1 MKYLEFSSFFDGE
14 PANIACMST
23 FQFDPDYFERR
34 LLRSPALSK
43 ARRIIIFVDAHQ
55 WFQRLRQELPARWLN
70 RRYLVAP
77 VQHSPGVFH
86 PKLTLLLSQ
95 SGGQVIC
102 GSNNLTRAG
111 CSSNLE
117 LLNSSPFTF
126 DANDQDALNIAREAF
141 AFFERA
147 AEQTDGEITRVIG
160 EWLNDAGAL
169 YPWLR
174 EPVTA
179 PPSKRRVLLL
189 STYNGSM
196 WDRLVKHLDADK
208 PNNFL
213 VISPFH
219 DSDSNICRRVAR
231 QWPSAKIELVI
242 QQGCTSLAVGP
253 LRKMR
258 TVRLSELA
266 GVSRRVHAKLLA
278 WRGTKG
284 QGCLAGSAN
293 FTSAALDGRNVE
305 ASLLIAEADEQ
316 VRALFDGH
324 LSRRSIAIDDFE
336 PGDVSEPTIEGELPP
351 LRINSA
357 LLALNNE
364 FRISFSHDFPSPPSA
379 LRLTLRTP
387 GENRPRVSIN
397 VTSKAKGT
405 QSVKLPDGVLSDTH
419 GTLLATLIGEV
430 NGVRIESPTAWVI
443 QESHLTFEPGSGSSS
458 PRSRIEDSGD
468 GLPAYLDA
476 LGKQDGITAVIEYL
490 GHLTIRFDDGGG
502 SGQSLRKFR
511 LRIRDPFSHDNAPT
525 WLINS
530 KDKSDDLEAAIY
542 EFVERHERQRLL
554 RHVSR
559 GNVNGMENFLDI
571 FLTLIRLLH
580 VYYRRGVVKKAQ
592 LIHRGCRLIEIAM
605 VGCKRE
611 EEETLDGYL
620 TSVYKHLDGDRHL
633 LQEVCNETN
642 YLAEIRGTF
651 LVLQSIRFDPQE
663 RPKFGPRAI
672 RPRDVLPKWAK
683 AVKSAVTGC
692 GLKEPAA
699 DRIRKALDSFEVLSE
714 GEIKRVLAELP

>member
-1 MKYLEFSSFFDGE
+1 VKYLEFSSFFDGE

-43 ARRIIIFVDAHQ
+43 ARRIIIFVDARQ

-86 PKLTLLLSQ
+86 PKLILLLSQ

-117 LLNSSPFTF
+117 LLNSSQFTF
-126 DANDQDALNIAREAF
+126 DTHDQDALNLAREAF

-147 AEQTDGEITRVIG
+147 TEQTDGEITRVIS
-160 EWLNDAGAL
+160 EWLNDANAL

-179 PPSKRRVLLL
+179 SPSKRAMLLL
-189 STYNGSM
+189 STYDGSM
-196 WDRLVKHLDADK
+196 WERLVKHLSAAK

-219 DSDSNICRRVAR
+219 DADSDICRRVMR
-231 QWPSAKIELVI
+231 QWPSAKIELVV

-258 TVRLSELA
+258 AVRLSELA

-316 VRALFDGH
+316 VSALFDGH

-336 PGDVSEPTIEGELPP
+336 PGDVSEPAVEGELPP
-351 LRINSA
+351 LRKNSA
-357 LLALNNE
+357 LLAQNNDL
-364 FRISFSHDFPSPPSA
+364 RISFSHDFPRPPSM

-387 GENRPRVSIN
+387 GENRPRVSVS
-397 VTSKAKGT
+397 VTSKTKST
-405 QSVKLPDGVLSDTH
+405 QSVSLPDGVLADTH

-430 NGVRIESPTAWVI
+430 KGEKVESPPAWVI
-443 QESHLTFEPGSGSSS
+443 QESHLTFEPSSGSSS
-458 PRSRIEDSGD
+458 PKGRIEESGD

-476 LGKQDGITAVIEYL
+476 LGKQAGITAVIEYL
-490 GHLTIRFDDGGG
+490 DHLTIRFDDGGG
-502 SGQSLRKFR
+502 SGRSPRKFR
-511 LRIRDPFSHDNAPT
+511 LRIRDPFSHDDAPP

-530 KDKSDDLEAAIY
+530 REESDDLEEAIY
-542 EFVERHERQRLL
+542 DFVERHERQRLL
-554 RHVSR
+554 RHVTR

-580 VYYRRGVVKKAQ
+580 VYYRRGVVKKGQ
-592 LIHRGCRLIEIAM
+592 LLI
-605 VGCKRE
+605 
-611 EEETLDGYL
+611 
-620 TSVYKHLDGDRHL
+620 
-633 LQEVCNETN
+633 
-642 YLAEIRGTF
+642 
-651 LVLQSIRFDPQE
+651 
-663 RPKFGPRAI
+663 
-672 RPRDVLPKWAK
+672 
-683 AVKSAVTGC
+683 
-692 GLKEPAA
+692 PA
-699 DRIRKALDSFEVLSE
+699 
-714 GEIKRVLAELP
+714 